1 MRAQPSL
8 ELGQHQQLAL
18 TPQLRQALALLQCS
32 SQELDQ
38 EIARALADNPLLES
52 VDPEPESAAQAERLD
67 RVWTSS
73 VPGARAAPP
82 DERPEPGQ
90 PTSLIDHLLQ
100 QLHATRA
107 TERDCLLVVRL
118 MGELDERGY
127 LEFDP
132 SALSAGLQPELD
144 IENQEWH
151 TALRLLQSFD
161 PAGVAARDLSECLR
175 LQLRARA
182 DEWPPDV
189 LACADRLTD
198 HLEDLGAG
206 RWGRLCEALGC
217 DRAQLDAAH
226 RVLRQL
232 NPRPVSPWQ
241 SDPVHYVTPDVLFH
255 REAKGWQ
262 VSLNPAIEPRV
273 RLNPELV
280 EGLADQ
286 TLSPDLRDS
295 MRQARSLIHNLGQR
309 RQTILRVA
317 EYIAQH
323 QQAFL
328 ETGVAALRPL
338 TLREV
343 AQALE
348 LHESTISR
356 ATRLKYAQTPWG
368 VHELKF
374 FFGSVVQT
382 RSGEETSALAVQSL
396 MRAMLACEPA
406 GKPLSDM
413 RLAQGLAEQG
423 VVIARRT
430 VAKYREA
437 MGVPPASVR
446 KARAA
451 TQG

>member
-8 ELGQHQQLAL
+8 ELGQHQHLTL

-38 EIARALADNPLLES
+38 EIAEALADNPLLEI

-67 RVWTSS
+67 RLWSQ
-73 VPGARAAPP
+73 PARAALP
-82 DERPEPGQ
+82 DDLPEPGQ
-90 PTSLIDHLLQ
+90 PPSLIDHLLQ

-132 SALSAGLQPELD
+132 AALTEGLPPDLEIEDEEWRTALS
-144 IENQEWH
+144 
-151 TALRLLQSFD
+151 LLQSFD
-161 PAGVAARDLSECLR
+161 PAGVAARDLPECLR

-182 DEWPPDV
+182 GEWPADV
-189 LACADRLTD
+189 LACARQLTD
-198 HLEDLGAG
+198 RLEDLGAG
-206 RWGRLCEALGC
+206 RWGRLCEALDC
-217 DRAQLDAAH
+217 DRALLDAAH
-226 RVLRQL
+226 RALRRL
-232 NPRPVSPWQ
+232 DPRPVSAWQ
-241 SDPVHYVTPDVLFH
+241 TDPIHYVVPDVLFH
-255 REAKGWQ
+255 RAPDGWR
-262 VSLNPAIEPRV
+262 VSLNPAVESRV

-280 EGLADQ
+280 ESLEGQ
-286 TLSPDLRDS
+286 TLSPDLRDRV
-295 MRQARSLIHNLGQR
+295 RQARGLIHNLDQR
-309 RQTILRVA
+309 RRTILRVA
-317 EYIAQH
+317 EIIAQH
-323 QQAFL
+323 QRAFL
-328 ETGVAALRPL
+328 DSGAAALRPL

-374 FFGSVVQT
+374 FFGTVVQT
-382 RSGEETSALAVQSL
+382 RSGEETSALAVQAL
-396 MRAMLACEPA
+396 MRGMLEAELA

-413 RLAQGLAEQG
+413 RLTQVLADRN

-437 MGVPPASVR
+437 MGVPPASMR

-451 TQG
+451 ADA

>member
-8 ELGQHQQLAL
+8 ELGQHQHLTL

-38 EIARALADNPLLES
+38 EIAQALADNPLLEA
-52 VDPEPESAAQAERLD
+52 VEPEPEPESAAQAERLD
-67 RVWTSS
+67 RLWSQ
-73 VPGARAAPP
+73 PARAALP
-82 DERPEPGQ
+82 DDLPEPGQ
-90 PTSLIDHLLQ
+90 PLSLIDHLLL
-100 QLHATRA
+100 QLHTTRA
-107 TERDCLLVVRL
+107 TQRDCLLVIRL

-132 SALSAGLQPELD
+132 AALTAGLPPELEVED
-144 IENQEWH
+144 EEWR

-161 PAGVAARDLSECLR
+161 PAGVAARDLPECLR
-175 LQLRARA
+175 LQLRTRA
-182 DEWPPDV
+182 DEWPTDV
-189 LACADRLTD
+189 LACALRLTD
-198 HLEDLGAG
+198 HLEELGAG
-206 RWGRLCEALGC
+206 RWGRLCEALAC
-217 DRAQLDAAH
+217 DRVLLDAAH
-226 RVLRQL
+226 RALRCL
-232 NPRPVSPWQ
+232 DPRPAGAWQ
-241 SDPVHYVTPDVLFH
+241 TDPIHYVVPDVLFH
-255 REAKGWQ
+255 RAADGWR
-262 VSLNPAIEPRV
+262 VSLNPAVEPRV

-280 EGLADQ
+280 DGLAGQD
-286 TLSPDLRDS
+286 LSPDLRDRV
-295 MRQARSLIHNLGQR
+295 RQARSLIHNLDQR

-317 EYIAQH
+317 EFIARH

-328 ETGVAALRPL
+328 ESGVGALRPL

-374 FFGSVVQT
+374 FFGTVVQT
-382 RSGEETSALAVQSL
+382 RSGDETSALAVQAL
-396 MRAMLACEPA
+396 MRTMLASEPA

-413 RLAQGLAEQG
+413 RLAQLLADQG

-437 MGVPPASVR
+437 MGVPPASMR
-446 KARAA
+446 KARGQADA
-451 TQG
+451 

>member
-8 ELGQHQQLAL
+8 ELGQHQHLTL

-32 SQELDQ
+32 SQELEQ
-38 EIARALADNPLLES
+38 EVAQALADNPLLET
-52 VDPEPESAAQAERLD
+52 VDPGPESAEQAEQLD
-67 RVWTSS
+67 RVWSQPLRTA
-73 VPGARAAPP
+73 VG
-82 DERPEPGQ
+82 DDLPEPGQ
-90 PTSLIDHLLQ
+90 PPSLLDHLLQ
-100 QLHATRA
+100 QLHATHA

-132 SALSAGLQPELD
+132 VSLADGVPADLD
-144 IENQEWH
+144 VEDEEWQ

-161 PAGVAARDLSECLR
+161 PAGVGARDLPECLQ

-182 DEWPPDV
+182 DEWPAEV
-189 LACADRLTD
+189 LACAMRLTG

-206 RWGRLCEALGC
+206 RWARLCEVLAC
-217 DRAQLDAAH
+217 DRPLLDAAH
-226 RVLRQL
+226 RALRRL
-232 NPRPVSPWQ
+232 DPRPAGSWQ
-241 SDPVHYVTPDVLFH
+241 TDPVHYVVPDVLFH
-255 REAKGWQ
+255 RAEGGWQ
-262 VSLNPAIEPRV
+262 VSLNPAVEPRV
-273 RLNPELV
+273 RLNPELAD
-280 EGLADQ
+280 GLAGQ
-286 TLSPDLRDS
+286 ALSPELRERV
-295 MRQARSLIHNLGQR
+295 RQARGLLHNLDQR

-317 EYIAQH
+317 EYIARH
-323 QQAFL
+323 QQGFL
-328 ETGVAALRPL
+328 ESGVAALRPL
-338 TLREV
+338 TLKEV

-374 FFGSVVQT
+374 FFGTVVQT
-382 RSGEETSALAVQSL
+382 RSGEDTSALAVQAL
-396 MRAMLACEPA
+396 MRAMLEAEPLA
-406 GKPLSDM
+406 RPLSDM
-413 RLAQGLAEQG
+413 RLAQMLADQG

-437 MGVPPASVR
+437 MGVPPAGVR

-451 TQG
+451 AAV

>member
-8 ELGQHQQLAL
+8 ELGQHQHLTL

-38 EIARALADNPLLES
+38 EIAQALADNPLLEA
-52 VDPEPESAAQAERLD
+52 VEPEPEPESAAQAERLD
-67 RVWTSS
+67 RLWSQ
-73 VPGARAAPP
+73 PARAALS
-82 DERPEPGQ
+82 DDLPEPGQ
-90 PTSLIDHLLQ
+90 PLSLIDHLLL
-100 QLHATRA
+100 QLHTTRA
-107 TERDCLLVVRL
+107 TQRDCLLVIRL

-132 SALSAGLQPELD
+132 AALTAGLPPELEVED
-144 IENQEWH
+144 EEWR

-161 PAGVAARDLSECLR
+161 PAGVAARDLPECLR
-175 LQLRARA
+175 LQLRTRA
-182 DEWPPDV
+182 DEWPTDV
-189 LACADRLTD
+189 LACALRLTD
-198 HLEDLGAG
+198 HLEELGAG
-206 RWGRLCEALGC
+206 RWGRLCEALAC
-217 DRAQLDAAH
+217 DRVLLDAAH
-226 RVLRQL
+226 RALRCL
-232 NPRPVSPWQ
+232 DPRPAGAWQ
-241 SDPVHYVTPDVLFH
+241 TDPIHYVVPDVLFH
-255 REAKGWQ
+255 RAADGWR
-262 VSLNPAIEPRV
+262 VSLNPAVEPRV

-280 EGLADQ
+280 DGLAGQD
-286 TLSPDLRDS
+286 LSPDLRDRV
-295 MRQARSLIHNLGQR
+295 RQARSLIHNLDQR

-317 EYIAQH
+317 EFIARH

-328 ETGVAALRPL
+328 ESGVGALRPL

-374 FFGSVVQT
+374 FFGTVVQT
-382 RSGEETSALAVQSL
+382 RSGEETSALAVQAL
-396 MRAMLACEPA
+396 MRTMLASEPA

-413 RLAQGLAEQG
+413 RLAQLLADQG

-437 MGVPPASVR
+437 MGVPPASMR
-446 KARAA
+446 KARGQADA
-451 TQG
+451 

>member
-8 ELGQHQQLAL
+8 ELGQHQHLTL

-38 EIARALADNPLLES
+38 EIAQALADNPLLET

-67 RVWTSS
+67 RLWSQ
-73 VPGARAAPP
+73 PARAALP
-82 DERPEPGQ
+82 DDLPEPGQ
-90 PTSLIDHLLQ
+90 PPSLIDHLLQ

-132 SALSAGLQPELD
+132 EALADGLPPGLEV
-144 IENQEWH
+144 EEEEWR

-182 DEWPPDV
+182 DEWPADV
-189 LACADRLTD
+189 LACARRLTE

-217 DRAQLDAAH
+217 DRALLDAAH
-226 RVLRQL
+226 RALRRL
-232 NPRPVSPWQ
+232 DPRPVGAWQ
-241 SDPVHYVTPDVLFH
+241 TDPVHYVVPDVLFH
-255 REAKGWQ
+255 RAADGWR
-262 VSLNPAIEPRV
+262 VSLNPAVEPRV
-273 RLNPELV
+273 RLNPELAD
-280 EGLADQ
+280 GLAGQD
-286 TLSPDLRDS
+286 LSPDLRDRV
-295 MRQARSLIHNLGQR
+295 RQARSLIHNLDQR

-317 EYIAQH
+317 EYIARH
-323 QQAFL
+323 QRAFL
-328 ETGVAALRPL
+328 ESGVSALRPL

-343 AQALE
+343 AQALD

-374 FFGSVVQT
+374 FFGTVVQT
-382 RSGEETSALAVQSL
+382 RSGEETSALAVQAL
-396 MRAMLACEPA
+396 MRTMLESEPA

-413 RLAQGLAEQG
+413 RLAQMLADRD

-446 KARAA
+446 KARGPAGA
-451 TQG
+451 

>member
-8 ELGQHQQLAL
+8 ELGQHQHLAL

-38 EIARALADNPLLES
+38 EIARALADNPLLETIE
-52 VDPEPESAAQAERLD
+52 PEPESAAQAERLD
-67 RVWTSS
+67 RLWSQ
-73 VPGARAAPP
+73 PARAALP
-82 DERPEPGQ
+82 DDLPEPGQ
-90 PTSLIDHLLQ
+90 PPSLIDHLLQ

-132 SALSAGLQPELD
+132 SALAAGLPSDLE
-144 IENQEWH
+144 IEDEEWR

-161 PAGVAARDLSECLR
+161 PPGVAARDLPECLR

-182 DEWPPDV
+182 DEWPADV
-189 LACADRLTD
+189 LACARRLTD

-217 DRAQLDAAH
+217 DRALLDAAH
-226 RVLRQL
+226 RALRRL
-232 NPRPVSPWQ
+232 DPRPAGAWQ
-241 SDPVHYVTPDVLFH
+241 TDPVHYVVPDVLFH
-255 REAKGWQ
+255 RAADGWR
-262 VSLNPAIEPRV
+262 VSLNPAVEPRV
-273 RLNPELV
+273 RLNPELAD
-280 EGLADQ
+280 GLAGQD
-286 TLSPDLRDS
+286 LSPDLRDRV
-295 MRQARSLIHNLGQR
+295 RQARSLIHNLDQR

-317 EYIAQH
+317 EYIARH
-323 QQAFL
+323 QRAFL
-328 ETGVAALRPL
+328 ESGVAALRPL

-343 AQALE
+343 AQALD

-374 FFGSVVQT
+374 FFGTVVQT
-382 RSGEETSALAVQSL
+382 RSGEETSALAVQAL
-396 MRAMLACEPA
+396 MRAMLESEPA

-413 RLAQGLAEQG
+413 RLAELLADRD

-437 MGVPPASVR
+437 MGVPPASMR
-446 KARAA
+446 KARGPADA
-451 TQG
+451 

>member
-8 ELGQHQQLAL
+8 ELGQHQHLTL

-38 EIARALADNPLLES
+38 EIAQALADNPLLET
-52 VDPEPESAAQAERLD
+52 VEPEPEPESAAGAERLD
-67 RVWTSS
+67 RLWSQ
-73 VPGARAAPP
+73 PARAALP
-82 DERPEPGQ
+82 DDLPEPGQ
-90 PTSLIDHLLQ
+90 PPSLIEHLLQ

-132 SALSAGLQPELD
+132 SALAAGLPPELE
-144 IENQEWH
+144 IEDDEWR

-182 DEWPPDV
+182 DEWPADV
-189 LACADRLTD
+189 LACARRLTD

-217 DRAQLDAAH
+217 DRALLDAAH
-226 RVLRQL
+226 RAVRSLD
-232 NPRPVSPWQ
+232 PRPASAWRT
-241 SDPVHYVTPDVLFH
+241 DPVHYIVPDVLFH
-255 REAKGWQ
+255 RGADGWR
-262 VSLNPAIEPRV
+262 VSLNPAVEPRV
-273 RLNPELV
+273 RLNPELAD
-280 EGLADQ
+280 GLAGQD
-286 TLSPDLRDS
+286 LSPELRDRV
-295 MRQARSLIHNLGQR
+295 RQARSLIHNLDQR

-317 EYIAQH
+317 EIIARH
-323 QQAFL
+323 QRAFL
-328 ETGVAALRPL
+328 ESGVAALRPL

-343 AQALE
+343 AQALD

-382 RSGEETSALAVQSL
+382 RSGEDTSALAVQAL
-396 MRAMLACEPA
+396 MRAALEAEPA
-406 GKPLSDM
+406 GKLLSDM
-413 RLAQGLAEQG
+413 RLAQLLADRG

-446 KARAA
+446 KARGPAGA
-451 TQG
+451 

>member
-8 ELGQHQQLAL
+8 ELGQHQHLTL

-32 SQELDQ
+32 SQELEQ
-38 EIARALADNPLLES
+38 EIAQALADNPLLET

-67 RVWTSS
+67 RLWSQS
-73 VPGARAAPP
+73 ARAALP
-82 DERPEPGQ
+82 DDLPEPGQ
-90 PTSLIDHLLQ
+90 PASLIDHLLQ

-107 TERDCLLVVRL
+107 TERDCFLVIRL

-132 SALSAGLQPELD
+132 AALSADLPPELD
-144 IENQEWH
+144 VEDEEWT

-161 PAGVAARDLSECLR
+161 PAGVGARDLPECLR

-182 DEWPPDV
+182 GEWPADV
-189 LACADRLTD
+189 LACAHRLTG

-217 DRAQLDAAH
+217 DRAMLDAAH
-226 RVLRQL
+226 RVLRRL
-232 NPRPVSPWQ
+232 DPRPAGAWQ
-241 SDPVHYVTPDVLFH
+241 ADPVHYIVPDVLFH
-255 REAKGWQ
+255 RAADGWR

-273 RLNPELV
+273 RLNPELADS
-280 EGLADQ
+280 LADQ
-286 TLSPDLRDS
+286 DMSPDLRDR
-295 MRQARSLIHNLGQR
+295 MRQARSLIHNLDQR

-317 EYIAQH
+317 EYIAKH

-328 ETGVAALRPL
+328 ESGVAALRPL

-343 AQALE
+343 AQALD

-374 FFGSVVQT
+374 FFGTVVQT
-382 RSGEETSALAVQSL
+382 RSGEDTSALAVQAL
-396 MRAMLACEPA
+396 MRELLASEPA

-413 RLAQGLAEQG
+413 RLAQMLADRN

-437 MGVPPASVR
+437 MGVPPAGVR
-446 KARAA
+446 KARGPAGA
-451 TQG
+451 

>member
-8 ELGQHQQLAL
+8 ELGQHQHLTL

-32 SQELDQ
+32 SQELEQ
-38 EIARALADNPLLES
+38 EVAQALADNPLLET
-52 VDPEPESAAQAERLD
+52 VDPGPEPAEQAEQLERVWSQPVRAAQADDL
-67 RVWTSS
+67 
-73 VPGARAAPP
+73 
-82 DERPEPGQ
+82 PEPGQ
-90 PTSLIDHLLQ
+90 PLSLLDHLLQ

-132 SALSAGLQPELD
+132 ASLADGLPADLAVED
-144 IENQEWH
+144 DEWQ

-161 PAGVAARDLSECLR
+161 PAGVAARDLPECLQ

-182 DEWPPDV
+182 DEWPADV
-189 LACADRLTD
+189 LACALRLTE

-206 RWGRLCEALGC
+206 RWGRLCEVLAC
-217 DRAQLDAAH
+217 DRALLDAAH
-226 RVLRQL
+226 RALRRL
-232 NPRPVSPWQ
+232 DPRPAGAWQ
-241 SDPVHYVTPDVLFH
+241 TDPVHYVVPDVLFH
-255 REAKGWQ
+255 RAEGGWQ
-262 VSLNPAIEPRV
+262 VSLNPAVEPRV
-273 RLNPELV
+273 RLNPELAD
-280 EGLADQ
+280 GLAGQ
-286 TLSPDLRDS
+286 ALSPELRER
-295 MRQARSLIHNLGQR
+295 MRQARGLLHNLDQR

-317 EYIAQH
+317 EYIARH
-323 QQAFL
+323 QQGFL
-328 ETGVAALRPL
+328 ESGVAALRPL
-338 TLREV
+338 TLKEV

-374 FFGSVVQT
+374 FFGTVVQT
-382 RSGEETSALAVQSL
+382 RSGEDTSALAVQAL
-396 MRAMLACEPA
+396 MRTLLEAEPHA
-406 GKPLSDM
+406 RPLSDM
-413 RLAQGLAEQG
+413 RLAQMLADQG

-437 MGVPPASVR
+437 MGVPPAGVR
-446 KARAA
+446 KARASA
-451 TQG
+451 AV

>member
-8 ELGQHQQLAL
+8 DLGQHQHLTL

-38 EIARALADNPLLES
+38 EIARALADNPLLET
-52 VDPEPESAAQAERLD
+52 VEPEPESAAQAERLD
-67 RVWTSS
+67 RLWSQ
-73 VPGARAAPP
+73 PARAVLP
-82 DERPEPGQ
+82 DDLPEPGQ
-90 PTSLIDHLLQ
+90 PPSLIEHLLQ

-132 SALSAGLQPELD
+132 SALADGLPPDLGVED
-144 IENQEWH
+144 DEWRM
-151 TALRLLQSFD
+151 ALRLLQSFD
-161 PAGVAARDLSECLR
+161 PPGVGARDLPECLR

-182 DEWPPDV
+182 DEWPEDV
-189 LACADRLTD
+189 LACARLLTER
-198 HLEDLGAG
+198 LEDLGAG

-217 DRAQLDAAH
+217 DRALLDAAH
-226 RVLRQL
+226 RALRRL
-232 NPRPVSPWQ
+232 NPRPAGAWQ
-241 SDPVHYVTPDVLFH
+241 TDPIHYVVPDVLFH
-255 REAKGWQ
+255 RAADGWR
-262 VSLNPAIEPRV
+262 VSLNPAVEPRV
-273 RLNPELV
+273 RLSPELAD
-280 EGLADQ
+280 GLTGQD
-286 TLSPDLRDS
+286 LSPELRDRV
-295 MRQARSLIHNLGQR
+295 RQARSLIHNLDQR

-317 EYIAQH
+317 EYIARH
-323 QQAFL
+323 QRAFL
-328 ETGVAALRPL
+328 ESGVAALRPL

-374 FFGSVVQT
+374 FFGTVVQT
-382 RSGEETSALAVQSL
+382 RSGEETSALAVQAL
-396 MRAMLACEPA
+396 MRAMLESEPA

-413 RLAQGLAEQG
+413 RLAQLLADRN

-437 MGVPPASVR
+437 MGVPPASMR
-446 KARAA
+446 KARGPAGA
-451 TQG
+451 